1 MAKGRSFVVNVFHG
15 VSVHSKADCGC
26 AAIENL
32 SGVRYLS
39 VDAPLLP
46 LDSCNSPGSCR
57 CTYKHYQDRRSGI
70 RRDSDSDIGLPA
82 NRLAF
87 QNQEDKRLILG
98 RRITDAA

>member
-15 VSVHSKADCGC
+15 VSVHFKVECGC
-26 AAIENL
+26 AEVESL

-39 VDAPLLP
+39 AEAPMLP
-46 LDSCNSPGSCR
+46 LDGCHSPGSCQ

-70 RRDSDSDIGLPA
+70 RRDSDMGLPV
-82 NRLAF
+82 NRMAF